1 MHLSSKPFNKVIH
14 NRLVA
19 LMVTLFLSVLN
30 VSAQSLSAVKIKVL
44 KQELQLLEGRHD
56 FKSDSLRVED
66 MNQIALYQSSSS
78 RDSAI
83 MILDSALP
91 LTASNAMI
99 DLRAVTFYNYGQVY
113 EQHGE
118 FANAESAY
126 QRWYDIRKVQST
138 RKYRW
143 AMSGMR
149 EFYSRHL
156 QLDKLEV
163 IDQEWVNV
171 LENQLETGEDP
182 LYGFEG
188 SMLAV
193 VDNLVRLGEYYKAE
207 AYFLRLLENESS
219 SIDWL
224 SRGMLYFRIERYLID
239 VGDTEGLKDWYSR
252 WFSAIAKHA
261 DINTAGK
268 TLAIISR
275 YLWAEPAVA
284 SSVLEH
290 LHTLAVNSG
299 SEVIVRRY
307 LDLWIPI
314 LNKTVEFEKREI
326 SKNPNVNRYIQH
338 SIIFNVRAA
347 TWTSVKESAELRDA
361 FLLNALEASKALHS
375 TDGLQ
380 LNSVVEYLQQTS
392 DQQADKKMKKSLKKV
407 IKVLNKL

>member
-1 MHLSSKPFNKVIH
+1 MHLSSKRFNKVIH

-156 QLDKLEV
+156 QLDKLDV

-284 SSVLEH
+284 SNVLEH

-299 SEVIVRRY
+299 SEVIVKRY

-338 SIIFNVRAA
+338 GIIFNVRAA
-347 TWTSVKESAELRDA
+347 TLASVKESTELRDA

-392 DQQADKKMKKSLKKV
+392 DQQADKNMKKSLKKV
-407 IKVLNKL
+407 ITALNKL